1 MHHRNKFVN
10 IGQTVAE
17 ISRFFCDFQDGGR
30 RHLGFSNIWNFN
42 GRSAVMANE
51 CASRCQISSKL
62 VKRLQRCGDLT
73 DFSKC
78 QPSAPLSCICFEL
91 TGTTHDDYL
100 VVSIGHQCGS
110 FDNMILSI
118 FRLFGLQAPI
128 QVPKIGVVGS
138 PQNQEQY

>member
-1 MHHRNKFVN
+1 
-10 IGQTVAE
+10 
-17 ISRFFCDFQDGGR
+17 
-30 RHLGFSNIWNFN
+30 
-42 GRSAVMANE
+42 MANE
-51 CASRCQISSKL
+51 CAPRCQISSKL

-78 QPSAPLSCICFEL
+78 QPSAPPSCICFEL

-100 VVSIGHQCGS
+100 VVSIVVQNVLEINAVVS
-110 FDNMILSI
+110 II

-138 PQNQEQY
+138 PPKSGAILTKPQKAHPCASLRRLSHQAIESVDGSDL